1 MPAIAT
7 LLVALLLLT
16 TNVGVR
22 DELRF
27 LLHLRHP
34 VDVVRLRVPPPLR
47 LLPRVVPPLQ
57 VPAWLPRHVRERLLA
72 HVAARLSVA
81 V

>member
-1 MPAIAT
+1 MPALPA
-7 LLVALLLLT
+7 LSLPLLLLAPD
-16 TNVGVR
+16 VWLR
-22 DELRF
+22 DEFRL

-34 VDVVRLRVPPPLR
+34 VDVVRLWVPPPLW

-57 VPAWLPRHVRERLLA
+57 LSPRLSRHVRERLLA
-72 HVAARLSVA
+72 HLAPRLSVA